1 LSVLKSLDIN
11 LPKSEKKTLYRF
23 LFLYIFFTLIT
34 LSLTISFYYT
44 LQKEL
49 QIKQQT
55 ISLNQYANE
64 FIIELQDLHQNKIQ
78 SYPVDDKFK
87 TSLYDEN
94 YNLIYSTLDYPKAQL
109 DQISFTNNKIIRYIK
124 DPQGYYLNTQY
135 VIVQIKED
143 DVWLRETIK
152 VIIVYGMLFFI
163 FMVIVGYFLL
173 NLFLKPMRD
182 ALHLLDTFIKDTT
195 HELNTP
201 ISTIMTNIEL
211 IDKENIE
218 DKYLL
223 KTINRIDIGAKTI
236 SNIYDDLTFLLLNHK
251 IVSVNEEVDLKSTIE
266 QRVEYFDILAT
277 IKKVSIQTNLN
288 NNVKLTIDKKKISK
302 LIDNILSNAIKY
314 NKVKGNITITLDTNN
329 LSIEDTGRGIKQEDI
344 DYMFDRYARF
354 DKSVGG
360 FGIGLNIV
368 KMICDEYNLTIHIES
383 TINIGTKVLISFN
396 SLVK

>member
-1 LSVLKSLDIN
+1 MSVLKNLDIN

-23 LFLYIFFTLIT
+23 LSLYVFFTLIT
-34 LSLTISFYYT
+34 LSLTISLYYT

-49 QIKQQT
+49 ETQQKT
-55 ISLNQYANE
+55 ILLNQYANE
-64 FIIELQDLHQNKIQ
+64 FIIALQDLHSNKIEN
-78 SYPVDDKFK
+78 YPVNNKFK

-94 YNLIYSTLDYPKAQL
+94 YNLIYSTLDYPKAHL
-109 DQISFTNNKIIRYIK
+109 DQISYTNNKIIRYIK

-135 VIVQIKED
+135 VIVQIMD
-143 DVWLRETIK
+143 DEVWLKETIK
-152 VIIVYGMLFFI
+152 TIIIYGMLFFV
-163 FMVIVGYFLL
+163 FMLIIGYFLL
-173 NLFLKPMRD
+173 NLFLKPMKD

-211 IDKENIE
+211 IDKDNID
-218 DKYLL
+218 DKHLL

-251 IVSVNEEVDLKSTIE
+251 IISVNEEVDLKSIIE
-266 QRVEYFDILAT
+266 QRVEYFSILAT
-277 IKKVSIQTNLN
+277 IKKISIKTDLN
-288 NNVKLTIDKKKISK
+288 KNVKLIIDQKKISK

-314 NKVKGNITITLDTNN
+314 NKVSGSIKIFLDTNN
-329 LSIEDTGRGIKQEDI
+329 LRIEDTGRGIKKENI
-344 DYMFDRYARF
+344 NLMFDRYARF

-368 KMICDEYNLTIHIES
+368 KMICTEYNLTIKIDS
-383 TINIGTKVLISFN
+383 TLNQGTKVLISW
-396 SLVK
+396 SV

>member
-1 LSVLKSLDIN
+1 MSVLKNLDIN

-23 LFLYIFFTLIT
+23 LFLYIFFTLVT
-34 LSLTISFYYT
+34 LLLTISLYYT

-49 QIKQQT
+49 ETQQKT

-64 FIIELQDLHQNKIQ
+64 FIIQLQDLYSNKIQ
-78 SYPVDDKFK
+78 SYPVSDKFK
-87 TSLYDEN
+87 TSLYDKN
-94 YNLIYSTLDYPKAQL
+94 YNLIYSTLEYPKAQL
-109 DQISFTNNKIIRYIK
+109 DQISYTNNKIIRYIK

-135 VIVQIKED
+135 VIVQIMD
-143 DVWLRETIK
+143 DKVWLKETIK
-152 VIIVYGMLFFI
+152 TIIIYGMVFFI
-163 FMVIVGYFLL
+163 FMLIIGYFLL
-173 NLFLKPMRD
+173 NLFLKPMKD

-211 IDKENIE
+211 IDKDTIE

-251 IVSVNEEVDLKSTIE
+251 IVSVNEEVDLKSIIE
-266 QRVEYFDILAT
+266 QRVEYFEILAT
-277 IKKVSIQTNLN
+277 IKKISIDTDLK
-288 NNVKLTIDKKKISK
+288 NNVKLIIDKKKISK

-314 NKVKGNITITLDTNN
+314 NKVSGSITISLDTNN
-329 LSIEDTGRGIKQEDI
+329 LSIEDTGRGIKKEDI
-344 DYMFDRYARF
+344 DSMFDRYSRF
-354 DKSVGG
+354 DQSVGG

-368 KMICDEYNLTIHIES
+368 KMICKEYNLNINIES
-383 TINIGTKVLISFN
+383 TLNKGTKVLISW
-396 SLVK
+396 

>member
-1 LSVLKSLDIN
+1 MSVLKSLDIN

-23 LFLYIFFTLIT
+23 LFLYIFFTLVT

-49 QIKQQT
+49 QTQQQT
-55 ISLNQYANE
+55 LSLNQYANS
-64 FIIELQDLHQNKIQ
+64 FIIELEYLHNNEIEK
-78 SYPVDDKFK
+78 YPTSDNYN
-87 TSLYDEN
+87 TSLYDES
-94 YNLIYSTLDYPKAQL
+94 YNLIYSTLDNPKAQL
-109 DQISFTNNKIIRYIK
+109 DQISYTDDKIIRYIK
-124 DPQGYYLNTQY
+124 KPQGYYLNTQY
-135 VIVQIKED
+135 VIVQIEED
-143 DVWLRETIK
+143 ELWFKKTIK
-152 VIIVYGMLFFI
+152 VIVIYGLLFFV
-163 FMVIVGYFLL
+163 FMLIIGYFLL
-173 NLFLKPMRD
+173 NLFLKPMKD

-211 IDKENIE
+211 IDKEKIE

-236 SNIYDDLTFLLLNHK
+236 SNIYDDLTFLMLNHK
-251 IVSVNEEVDLKSTIE
+251 IVTVNEEVDLKSIIE

-277 IKKVSIQTNLN
+277 IKKISIHTNLKYN
-288 NNVKLTIDKKKISK
+288 AKLTIDKKKISK
-302 LIDNILSNAIKY
+302 LIDNVLSNAIKY
-314 NKVKGNITITLDTNN
+314 NKVKGNITITLNENN
-329 LSIEDTGRGIKQEDI
+329 LSIEDTGRGMKKEDI

-368 KMICDEYNLTIHIES
+368 KMICNEYNLSINIES
-383 TINIGTKVLISFN
+383 TLNIGTKVLISW
-396 SLVK
+396 

>member
-1 LSVLKSLDIN
+1 LSVLKNLDIN

-34 LSLTISFYYT
+34 LSLTISLYYT

-49 QIKQQT
+49 QTQQKT

-64 FIIELQDLHQNKIQ
+64 FIIELQDLHKNKIQ
-78 SYPVDDKFK
+78 SYPVNDKFK

-94 YNLIYSTLDYPKAQL
+94 YNLIYSTMEYPKAQL
-109 DQISFTNNKIIRYIK
+109 DQIVYTNNKIIRYIK

-135 VIVQIKED
+135 VIVQIMD
-143 DVWLRETIK
+143 DEVWLKKTIK
-152 VIIVYGMLFFI
+152 TIIIYGMLFFV
-163 FMVIVGYFLL
+163 FMLIVGYFLL
-173 NLFLKPMRD
+173 NLFLKPMKD

-211 IDKENIE
+211 IDKENID

-251 IVSVNEEVDLKSTIE
+251 IVSVNEEVDLKSIIE
-266 QRVEYFDILAT
+266 QRVEYFGILAT
-277 IKKVSIQTNLN
+277 IKKVSIQKDLN
-288 NNVKLTIDKKKISK
+288 KNVKLTIDKKKISK

-314 NKVKGNITITLDTNN
+314 NKVGGNITISLDTNN
-329 LSIEDTGRGIKQEDI
+329 LCIEDTGRGIKKEDI
-344 DYMFDRYARF
+344 DSMFDRYARF

-368 KMICDEYNLTIHIES
+368 KMICNEYNLIINIES
-383 TINIGTKVLISFN
+383 TLNKGTKVSISW
-396 SLVK
+396 